1 MRKELEKRKRE
12 LQEQL
17 NQVKKDIGKVRS
29 IFKSI
34 RSPCGVAAS
43 AFSKVTNFY
52 INFGARLAGK
62 RLRRSM
68 SVCGASVAFPDININ
83 SMDIETLNQLKKWAK
98 DLIPDF
104 DAKIGVTPNIGK
116 LTSASCVADIRK
128 KLLNIIKDLFNQL
141 RYLEY
146 AKKFFLLFSL
156 ILLALSAVRCLLK

>member
-43 AFSKVTNFY
+43 AFSKVRNLY
-52 INFGARLAGK
+52 IDFGARLAGK

-68 SVCGASVAFPDININ
+68 NVYGASVAFPNININ
-83 SMDIETLNQLKKWAK
+83 NMDIETLNQLNKWAK
-98 DLIPDF
+98 D
-104 DAKIGVTPNIGK
+104 
-116 LTSASCVADIRK
+116 
-128 KLLNIIKDLFNQL
+128 
-141 RYLEY
+141 
-146 AKKFFLLFSL
+146 FSRL
-156 ILLALSAVRCLLK
+156 